1 MADNHENELAKWEAE
16 SQKQAA
22 ALAKTNAKV
31 AELRSA
37 NRVPK
42 LAELKEQVANYGFTA
57 ADIFGEAAHAPA
69 TAKPKTKAP
78 SGKAKTIAYD
88 DKQGNTWGGGKG
100 PRPGWIK
107 AIQEAGGDIEKY
119 RIEP

>member
-1 MADNHENELAKWEAE
+1 MADNHENELAKWEVE

-37 NRVPK
+37 NRAPK

-57 ADIFGEAAHAPA
+57 MDIFGEAAHAP
-69 TAKPKTKAP
+69 TTVKPKTKP
-78 SGKAKTIAYD
+78 PRGKAKTIAYD

-107 AIQEAGGDIEKY
+107 AIEAAGGDIEKY
-119 RIEP
+119 RVAP